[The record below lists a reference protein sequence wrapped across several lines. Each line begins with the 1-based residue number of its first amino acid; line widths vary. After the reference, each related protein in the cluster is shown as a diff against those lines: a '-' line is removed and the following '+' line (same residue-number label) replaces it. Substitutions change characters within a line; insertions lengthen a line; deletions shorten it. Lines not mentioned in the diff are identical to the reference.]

1 MLRAMVTGMVTGRD
15 WLAARSATLF
25 VYAAVAVGSG
35 IGGAGRHLCT
45 ELATRLLA
53 EGWPWGTLFV
63 NVAGSFAIGLFAAIA
78 AAGTRFANAA
88 AVRQF
93 AMAGLCGGFTTFSAF
108 SLDTMHLIREGKG
121 LAAGAN
127 IALSVV
133 LCLLFVGLGY
143 ALAARATP
151 RTRG

>member
-1 MLRAMVTGMVTGRD
+1 MATGRD
-15 WLAARSATLF
+15 WLAARSATLL

-35 IGGAGRHLCT
+35 IGGAGRHFCT
-45 ELATRLLA
+45 ELTTRLMG

-63 NVAGSFAIGLFAAIA
+63 NVAGSFVIGLFATFA
-78 AAGTRFANAA
+78 AAGTRFANGAPM
-88 AVRQF
+88 RQF
-93 AMAGLCGGFTTFSAF
+93 VMVGLCGGFTTFSAF
-108 SLDTMHLIREGKG
+108 SLDTLHLIGDGRG

-127 IALSVV
+127 IALSLV

-143 ALAARATP
+143 ALAARSTL

>member
-1 MLRAMVTGMVTGRD
+1 MLRRVALMMATGRD

-35 IGGAGRHLCT
+35 IGGAARHFCT
-45 ELATRLLA
+45 ELAARLMG
-53 EGWPWGTLFV
+53 EDWPWGTLAV
-63 NVAGSFAIGLFAAIA
+63 NVAGSFAIGLFAALA
-78 AAGTRFANAA
+78 AAGTRFANG
-88 AVRQF
+88 AVRHF
-93 AMAGLCGGFTTFSAF
+93 VMAGLCGGFTTFSAF
-108 SLDTMHLIREGKG
+108 SLETLHLIRDGKG

-127 IALSVV
+127 VALSIV

-143 ALAARATP
+143 ALAARARP

>member
-1 MLRAMVTGMVTGRD
+1 MLTGMATGRD
-15 WLAARSATLF
+15 WLAARSATLI
-25 VYAAVAVGSG
+25 VYVAVAVGSG
-35 IGGAGRHLCT
+35 IGGAARHFCT
-45 ELATRLLA
+45 ELAARLMG
-53 EGWPWGTLFV
+53 EGWPWGTLAI
-63 NVAGSFAIGLFAAIA
+63 NVAGSFAIGVFAACA
-78 AAGTRFANAA
+78 ASGSRFADAA

-108 SLDTMHLIREGKG
+108 SLDTLHLIRDGKG

-127 IALSVV
+127 VALSIV

-143 ALAARATP
+143 ALAARATA